1 MSAPGPFAGTA
12 SAAAAAA
19 GADPEAL
26 ARLATLTLR
35 ANRVVE
41 GVLTGLHRS
50 PHHGSSIEFAEHK
63 EYAPGDDIRHV
74 DWKVYGRAD
83 RFYLKKFEDETNLR
97 AFLVV
102 DVSGSMGYPDAGGG
116 AAGAA
121 GAAGTARLTKLA
133 YASVMAAAL
142 AHLLVRQHDAVG
154 LLTFG
159 EKPATF
165 LPPRAATGYLVN
177 VLGALDQAR
186 PAGKTD
192 LAAAIA
198 FLAETARRRAAI
210 LLFTDLWHERE
221 AALAG
226 LRQLAARRHDVS
238 LFHVLDP
245 DELHFPFEGL
255 ARFRSL
261 EADDE
266 VLADPLALRAEYLSA
281 LGEHLAA
288 VKRGCQ
294 EAGVDYRLCDTARP
308 PVDVLLDFLSARSR

>member
-1 MSAPGPFAGTA
+1 VSAPSPFSG
-12 SAAAAAA
+12 AAAAAG

-102 DVSGSMGYPDAGGG
+102 DVSGSMGYPDAGSG
-116 AAGAA
+116 AT
-121 GAAGTARLTKLA
+121 GTARLTKLA

-154 LLTFG
+154 LLTFA
-159 EKPATF
+159 ERPATF

-245 DELHFPFEGL
+245 DELQFPFEGL

-261 EADDE
+261 EAPDE
-266 VLADPLALRAEYLSA
+266 VLADPLALRAEYLAA

-308 PVDVLLDFLSARSR
+308 PVGVLLDFLSARSR